1 MRKRWLRWLVW
12 AVAGIAILAVAA
24 YVVIE
29 SSWGRNRALAM
40 LVDRA
45 NRALVG
51 ELRVE
56 AIHGSVL
63 GDVTLQ
69 GVSVTLNGE
78 TVFAAE
84 TVRARYSPWQLLFGE
99 LGLHDVTVTRP
110 TIRATESAAGWNVA
124 KVLPE
129 RDPDKPR
136 SQFEFTIDTVEVV
149 DGTVEIRAQD
159 AEPRRIAGLQL
170 ATGFDYDAG
179 ELALAVDR
187 AALRDPD
194 TEVAVRELDGLIEIG
209 DAGISVSDLHAVTE
223 ASEVNG
229 DIAYVG
235 NGNGEREVSFDVA
248 SARVALRE
256 LASYM
261 PVLREYPSDTVVTFS
276 GEGTLEHLKADWT
289 VASGSGRGTGQIEG
303 GRRSGTMTLRGHA
316 DVAGFNPAAWLD
328 NGRLKG
334 SVTARGTFDAT
345 WPAQTPSAI
354 NVRFDVAAPS
364 VSMAGYQ
371 ASNVRARG
379 TYARGVLDAAASGQA
394 YGASVDG
401 RGTWQQRS
409 QQWTA
414 RGRFTHVDLRRLPHD
429 LDVPRLATRLS
440 GEADLSG
447 SRQGLTA
454 EAVLDESTIEDTTIA
469 DDTWVRVEKRGA
481 DLAYAGRGAVSNLD
495 PARIAAAL
503 GDDAPPALHDLT
515 GRINATFDVDARGAT
530 RETMEGKAVIDVT
543 DSVVSGVNVESLHA
557 TADLI
562 ARRLVADLNVRV
574 RDLTNR
580 AVRLGDKAEFVASGT
595 AEAHVDIEDIS
606 TPIPLEMIVGRAN
619 MTLDRAVIRGIAL
632 DRVQLT
638 ADVAEGLARIATLQA
653 EGPTVAADITGQLA
667 FAGNHQSDLTY
678 TIDLQNLATFQPLIE
693 QRLAG
698 AAQLEGRVTGPAR
711 TPTATGTLSAH
722 ELAAGGVS
730 TLVANSKYT
739 VAFPEFDPARLR
751 VDATT
756 TATFIE
762 VGDTRID
769 RVHAVTGYEGEQ
781 LDVDATV
788 EQGPRSV
795 RIAGLMIPHPDHREA
810 HIRQLQLSIAKTTW
824 ALAPGAEAIVQ
835 YGENTLA
842 VRNFELVNGPAR
854 VRVDGTLAPGS
865 GVDFAV
871 EGLTVQDVNA
881 LLLSERQMTG
891 RIDATGRL
899 TGTLKAP
906 EVSAQVRVTD
916 GRMQDVPY
924 NSLTGD
930 VAYGAQRLTLDVAL
944 DAGPAGRL
952 AAKGTMPL
960 ALGESSSPLPPFDLR
975 VDSSS
980 IQVGLLQPLVPQVT
994 KLSGT
999 AQVDVRL
1006 TGAADAPRID
1016 GTVGLAQTT
1025 FEVVET
1031 GVTYQQLS
1039 ADLVLE
1045 GQGLTV
1051 RQLTVLDANGREA
1064 RVAGSLSLPR
1074 FNPDGAFN
1082 LRLTTNE
1089 FLVLDNVLGEVAIDA
1104 ELQATGTTAAPKI
1117 TGTIEVE
1124 RGRLEVD
1131 TLLDRLVAPG
1141 YRPTELPEAKD
1152 APQPTLGPYANSTV
1166 QLAVTL
1172 PDNVVVRGRG
1182 LQTGGTPIGM
1192 GDVNLTLGGTVNVSK
1207 DPGGEPQVLGRVNV
1221 VRGTYDFQG
1230 RRFTMVRGSGV
1241 QFRGELSN
1249 PTLDIRAE
1257 REISSVVAQVRVTG
1271 SLREPAVTL
1280 TSSPP
1285 LDEGDILSLI
1295 VFNQPMNELG
1305 TNERVSL
1312 AARAGALAASAI
1324 ATPIADSVARALD
1337 LDVFEIRPSSDI
1349 TTGGSITIGR
1359 QLSDN
1364 LFVGFQQQ
1372 FGTEEASQL
1381 SFEYRLT
1388 EFLRLVTS
1396 FAQGADRSATMARAE
1411 AAGIDL
1417 LFVIRR

>member
-1 MRKRWLRWLVW
+1 MRRRWLRWLLW
-12 AVAGIAILAVAA
+12 AVAGIAILAIAA

-29 SSWGRNRALAM
+29 SSWGRNRALAV

-69 GVSVTLNGE
+69 GVSLTLDGE

-84 TVRARYSPWQLLFGE
+84 AVRARYSPWELLFGD
-99 LGLHDVTVTRP
+99 LGLDTVTVTKP
-110 TIRATESAAGWNVA
+110 NLRAVESADGWNVA

-129 RDPDKPR
+129 RDPNAPR
-136 SQFEFTIDTVEVV
+136 SKFEFTIGTVEVV
-149 DGTVEIRAQD
+149 DGTVEVRALD

-170 ATGFDYDAG
+170 VTGFDYDG
-179 ELALAVDR
+179 GHVALDVDR
-187 AALRDPD
+187 GALRDAD
-194 TEVAVRELDGLIEIG
+194 TDVAVRELEGLIEIG
-209 DAGISVSDLHAVTE
+209 DAGISVDDVHVVTE
-223 ASEVNG
+223 ASEVAG
-229 DIAYVG
+229 DVAYLS
-235 NGNGEREVSFDVA
+235 NGNGERELSFDVER
-248 SARVALRE
+248 ARVALRE
-256 LASYM
+256 LAAYV
-261 PVLREYPSDTVVTFS
+261 PALRDYPSDTVVEVS
-276 GEGTLEHLKADWT
+276 GEGTLDDLKADWT
-289 VASGSGRGTGQIEG
+289 LASSSGRGSGHLEG
-303 GRRSGTMTLRGHA
+303 HLQGDTMRLRGSA
-316 DVAGFNPAAWLD
+316 DVADFDPAAWLD
-328 NGRLKG
+328 NRELRGT
-334 SVTARGTFDAT
+334 VTARGTFDAT
-345 WPAQTPSAI
+345 WPEATPSAI
-354 NVRFDVAAPS
+354 DVRFDVTAPS
-364 VSMAGYQ
+364 VSLAGYQ
-371 ASNVRARG
+371 ASSVRARG
-379 TYARGVLDAAASGQA
+379 TFARGVLDAAASGQA

-401 RGTWQQRS
+401 RGTWQQPS

-414 RGRFTHVDLRRLPHD
+414 RGRFAQVDLRRLPRE

-440 GEADLSG
+440 GEGNLSG
-447 SRQGLTA
+447 SRQRFTA
-454 EAVLDESTIEDTTIA
+454 EAVLDESTIEDTTVA
-469 DDTWVRVEKRGA
+469 GDTWVRVEKRGA
-481 DLAYAGRGAVSNLD
+481 DLAYAGRGAVANLD

-503 GDDAPPALHDLT
+503 GDDAPPALRDLV
-515 GRINATFDVDARGAT
+515 GRINATFDVDARGT
-530 RETMEGKAVIDVT
+530 TLETLEGKAVVDLAN
-543 DSVVSGVNVESLHA
+543 SVLSGVNIEALHA
-557 TADLI
+557 TAEVV
-562 ARRLVADLNVRV
+562 ARRLVADLNVKV
-574 RDLTNR
+574 QDLTNR
-580 AVRLGDKAEFVASGT
+580 AVRLGDQAEFVASGT
-595 AEAHVDIEDIS
+595 ADAHVDIEDIT
-606 TPIPLEMIVGRAN
+606 TPIPLEMIAGRAN
-619 MTLDRAVIRGIAL
+619 IALDRAVVRGVTL
-632 DRVQLT
+632 NRVQLT
-638 ADVAEGLARIATLQA
+638 ADVAQGLARIASFQA
-653 EGPTVAADITGQLA
+653 EGPSLTADITGQLA
-667 FAGNHQSDLTY
+667 FVGSSESDLTY
-678 TIDLQNLATFQPLIE
+678 AIDVRDLAAFQPLTE

-698 AAQLEGRVTGPAR
+698 TAQLDGRVTGPAR

-722 ELAAGGVS
+722 ELVAGNIS
-730 TLVANSKYT
+730 TLVTNAKYT
-739 VAFPEFDPARLR
+739 VVMPELDAARLR

-756 TATFIE
+756 TATFVE
-762 VGDTRID
+762 VGETRID
-769 RVHAVTGYEGEQ
+769 RVQATIGYEGEQ
-781 LDVDATV
+781 LDVNATV

-795 RIAGLMIPHPDHREA
+795 QIAGLIVPHPDHREA
-810 HIRQLQLSIAKTTW
+810 HIRQLQLAIANTTW
-824 ALAPGAEAIVQ
+824 ALTPGGEAIVQ

-854 VRVDGTLAPGS
+854 LRVDGTLAPGS
-865 GVDFAV
+865 GIDFTV
-871 EGLTVQDVNA
+871 EGMTVQDVNA

-906 EVSAQVRVTD
+906 EVTVQLRVTD
-916 GRMQDVPY
+916 GRMQEVPY
-924 NSLTGD
+924 NSLTGN
-930 VAYGAQRLTLDVAL
+930 VAYAAQRLSVDVAL
-944 DAGPAGRL
+944 DAGTNGQL
-952 AAKGTMPL
+952 AAKGTLPL
-960 ALGESSSPLPPFDLR
+960 ALGEKTGPLPPFDLR

-994 KLSGT
+994 KLAGT
-999 AQVDVRL
+999 ALVDVRV
-1006 TGAADAPRID
+1006 TGPADAPRID
-1016 GTVGLAQTT
+1016 GTVGIQQTT

-1031 GVTYQQLS
+1031 GVTYQQLN
-1039 ADLVLE
+1039 ADLLLE

-1051 RQLTVLDANGREA
+1051 RQLTVLDGNGREA
-1064 RVAGSLSLPR
+1064 RVEGRLSLPGLS
-1074 FNPDGAFN
+1074 PDRAFN
-1082 LRLTTNE
+1082 LRLTANE
-1089 FLVLDNVLGEVAIDA
+1089 FLVLDNEAGEVAIDA
-1104 ELQATGTTAAPKI
+1104 QLQAAGTIAAPKV

-1141 YRPTELPEAKD
+1141 YRPSKVPEIAE
-1152 APQPTLGPYANSTV
+1152 APPPTIGPYANSAL

-1182 LQTGGTPIGM
+1182 LRTGDTSIGM
-1192 GDVNLTLGGTVNVSK
+1192 GDVNLTLGGTLTVSK
-1207 DPGGEPQVLGRVNV
+1207 DPGGEPEVLGRVNV

-1241 QFRGELSN
+1241 QFRGALTN

-1257 REISSVVAQVRVTG
+1257 REISSVIAQVRVTG

-1349 TTGGSITIGR
+1349 STGGSITIGR
-1359 QLSDN
+1359 QLNDN

-1388 EFLRLVTS
+1388 EFLRIMTS
-1396 FAQGADRSATMARAE
+1396 FAQGADRSAAMARAE